1 MLSDE
6 TRTIEELSLLYA
18 ILRNKQVRD
27 INRQEI
33 DMFLSF
39 IQGLSEGQKQMACSI
54 IGFSNIEFGEILKI
68 VKRETERDAI
78 RIMQTIEVWANLQKF
93 SYEEVKRLYDI
104 DSENIYRVSSYLDG
118 EGDYSFNECEKILQL
133 TAKLGSFNS
142 TKTICSYVK
151 NDITYEMLKDND
163 FNYEKICLQKA

>member
-1 MLSDE
+1 MRKGQKKIIRNAVKNNYRQPYIDMLSDE

-39 IQGLSEGQKQMACSI
+39 IQGLSEGQKQTACSI

-68 VKRETERDAI
+68 VKRETERGNYLLPI
-78 RIMQTIEVWANLQKF
+78 
-93 SYEEVKRLYDI
+93 
-104 DSENIYRVSSYLDG
+104 VSWWFT
-118 EGDYSFNECEKILQL
+118 SFL
-133 TAKLGSFNS
+133 A
-142 TKTICSYVK
+142 
-151 NDITYEMLKDND
+151 
-163 FNYEKICLQKA
+163 